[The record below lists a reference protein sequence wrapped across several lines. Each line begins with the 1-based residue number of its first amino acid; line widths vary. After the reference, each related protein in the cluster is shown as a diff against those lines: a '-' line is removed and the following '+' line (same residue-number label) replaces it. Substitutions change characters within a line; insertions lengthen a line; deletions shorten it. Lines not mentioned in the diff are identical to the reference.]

1 MTSGLI
7 GFMDVQRR
15 LLIQGLAGCGVL
27 AAFPQLATAD
37 PQLLLPFGN
46 MPAPGSIRQV
56 LSAGA
61 PADMLLLALAP
72 QLLTG
77 FSSFDLRQG
86 APWLAPSI
94 RNLPK
99 LGRLAGRASTLSL
112 EQLLALKPDLIIDC
126 GNISDT
132 FRSVAQRT
140 VAQTGIPYLL
150 VSGKLADSPAQLKQ
164 TGAVLGV
171 DSQAA
176 QLAAT
181 AEQILSDART
191 FAASTG
197 KNLSFYAA
205 RGARGLETGLTGS
218 LHTEAIELLGLRNVA
233 GDSDRK
239 GLAQVSLEQLL
250 LWQPDLIITQDEAT
264 WQYIRQSPQ
273 WQGIQAVK
281 QQQVLLYRR
290 FPFGWLDAP
299 PGVNRLLGL
308 RRLQAHLDSGLRP
321 AFKAEMQQFFR
332 QFFHSTLSDE
342 DYQTLVTAI

>member
-1 MTSGLI
+1 MTE
-7 GFMDVQRR
+7 FMDVTRR
-15 LLIQGLAGCGVL
+15 SLMQGLAGCGLL
-27 AAFPQLATAD
+27 AAFPSLARAES
-37 PQLLLPFGN
+37 PLLLPFGK
-46 MPAPGSIRQV
+46 MPMPGNIRQV

-72 QLLTG
+72 QLLLG

-86 APWLAPSI
+86 AQWLSPSVTQ
-94 RNLPK
+94 LPK

-126 GNISDT
+126 GDISDT
-132 FRSVAQRT
+132 FRSLAQRT
-140 VAQTGIPYLL
+140 VTQTNTPYLL
-150 VSGKLADSPAQLKQ
+150 VSGKLTDSPAQLKQ

-181 AEQILSDART
+181 AEQILGDART

-205 RGARGLETGLTGS
+205 RGARGLETGVTGS
-218 LHTEAIELLGLRNVA
+218 LHTEAIELLGLRNVVS
-233 GDSDRK
+233 DTDRK
-239 GLAQVSLEQLL
+239 GLAQVSLEQIL

-264 WQYIRQSPQ
+264 WQHITQSPQ
-273 WQGIQAVK
+273 WRGITAVK

-299 PGVNRLLGL
+299 PGVNRLLGV
-308 RRLQAHLDSGLRP
+308 RRLQAHLDSGLRS
-321 AFKAEMQQFFR
+321 AFKAEMQQFFL
-332 QFFHSTLSDE
+332 QFFHSTLSDD
-342 DYQTLVTAI
+342 DYRTLVPTI